1 MIGIWV
7 SGSSLQELIPPPP
20 SIEPA
25 QEDICVEHDP
35 HTSSSTVLM
44 FHIIITPPLQ
54 TRPLRLREGT
64 CLAHGH
70 SVQGTMD
77 YSSLGLQRAFR
88 GLCLLKDSLSQ
99 PLPPIDS

>member
-35 HTSSSTVLM
+35 HTSSATVLM

-70 SVQGTMD
+70 TVYKARWSIALWVSRELSGGSVCSKTLFPSRSHQ
-77 YSSLGLQRAFR
+77 
-88 GLCLLKDSLSQ
+88 
-99 PLPPIDS
+99 